1 MSVTRTTT
9 LPSERFGWGPPGHW
23 PDVEVEE
30 RSDDALLR
38 AARLGDTDAFA
49 AVVHRHGPGMRRFAR
64 FILGDDEDAADATQD
79 ALVSAWRALPTFRG
93 DSSLRTW
100 LFTLVSRRAA
110 DLQRRRRPVPVADEQ
125 LERRLPALP
134 DTAAGTAVA
143 ADLLWA
149 LRSALQELPWRQR
162 ASWVLREVEGLAYD
176 EIAAALGV
184 TSGQVRG
191 YLHRGRADLA
201 ARMEA
206 WR

>member
-1 MSVTRTTT
+1 MIWTTAR
-9 LPSERFGWGPPGHW
+9 SERFGPKRPGHW
-23 PDVEVEE
+23 PGVELAE

-49 AVVHRHGPGMRRFAR
+49 AVVHRHGPGMRRYAR
-64 FILGDDEDAADATQD
+64 LILGDDEDAADATQD
-79 ALVSAWRALPTFRG
+79 ALVSAWRALATFRG

-110 DLQRRRRPVPVADEQ
+110 DLQRRRRAVPVEDEQ

-134 DTAAGTAVA
+134 DVAAGRAVE
-143 ADLLWA
+143 ADLLAA
-149 LRSALQELPWRQR
+149 LRAALQELPWRQR
-162 ASWVLREVEGLAYD
+162 ACWLLREVEGLGYD

-201 ARMEA
+201 RRMEA